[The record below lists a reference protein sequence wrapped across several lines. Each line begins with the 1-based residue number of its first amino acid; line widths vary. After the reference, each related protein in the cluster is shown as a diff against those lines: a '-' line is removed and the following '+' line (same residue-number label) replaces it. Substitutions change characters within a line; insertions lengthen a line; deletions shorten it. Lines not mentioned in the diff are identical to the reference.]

1 MQKGEIKMSISD
13 EIQAKLAALSIQ
25 STMGQ
30 NVSEEVKRLIKMCNS
45 EEDKKLA
52 IKLCQMLGLD
62 YGG

>member
-1 MQKGEIKMSISD
+1 MSISD